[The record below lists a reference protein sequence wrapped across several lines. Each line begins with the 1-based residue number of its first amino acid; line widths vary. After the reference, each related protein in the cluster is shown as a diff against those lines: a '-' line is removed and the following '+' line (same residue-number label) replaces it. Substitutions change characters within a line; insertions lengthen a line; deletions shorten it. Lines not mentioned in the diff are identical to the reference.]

1 MEYKYIPD
9 VCKGEDAEFE
19 GHIML
24 KGLHFDKRME
34 LMDEMNAN
42 KSNISDMQG
51 LAKNPE
57 NIANVDVGGGM
68 KFMKTM
74 VDNTKSC
81 WSKVSLKHKESGA
94 QLQTLEDV
102 LMFTPAHGILME
114 VANHVVS
121 GGMGKKKGT

>member
-57 NIANVDVGGGM
+57 NMHNKALLGN
-68 KFMKTM
+68 KHF
-74 VDNTKSC
+74 C
-81 WSKVSLKHKESGA
+81 EVS
-94 QLQTLEDV
+94 
-102 LMFTPAHGILME
+102 
-114 VANHVVS
+114 
-121 GGMGKKKGT
+121 